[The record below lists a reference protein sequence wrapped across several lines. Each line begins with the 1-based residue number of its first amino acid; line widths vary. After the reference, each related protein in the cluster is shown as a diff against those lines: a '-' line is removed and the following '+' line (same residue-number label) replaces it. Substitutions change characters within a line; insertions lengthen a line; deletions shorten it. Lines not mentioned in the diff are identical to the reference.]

1 MPTYNERHNVEKMV
15 RDLLALP
22 IESDLLFLDD
32 NSPDGTGEIL
42 DRLSTEIPEL
52 TVIHRRGKLGIGSA
66 HIDGIRWAYDHGFER
81 LITLDCDFT
90 HDPRDVMR
98 LVENSSGYD
107 VTVGS
112 RYLSEG
118 SLPGWNLVR
127 RSLTAFGHV
136 LTRYLLRIQFD
147 ATGALRCYD
156 LRKIPRELFER
167 VRNRG
172 YGFFFESMFALVR
185 TGHSVNEF
193 PIVLPARTYGSSKMT
208 PRETL
213 RSGSQLLTLWMR
225 SLVNSNLYRPFRE
238 ASEPPHVSES
248 WDSYW
253 SAKSKPSGRMYDL
266 VAGIYRQQVI
276 RKRLEKVLTDA
287 FDNGSHLLHAG
298 CGSGQVDERLHD
310 RLRITA
316 VDISSAAARL
326 YRSNNP
332 TSSGVFEADISALP
346 FPDATFDGVYN
357 LGVMEHFDA
366 GAIVQILSEL
376 NRVLKPGARLV
387 LFWPHRRAT
396 SVAVLG
402 SAHWIMNDLLKRS
415 VQLHPPEVS
424 LLKSR
429 KWVEELLAEARLTL
443 ESYSFGPADFFVQAV
458 VVARTNAAPAAHA

>member
-1 MPTYNERHNVEKMV
+1 
-15 RDLLALP
+15 
-22 IESDLLFLDD
+22 
-32 NSPDGTGEIL
+32 
-42 DRLSTEIPEL
+42 
-52 TVIHRRGKLGIGSA
+52 
-66 HIDGIRWAYDHGFER
+66 
-81 LITLDCDFT
+81 
-90 HDPRDVMR
+90 
-98 LVENSSGYD
+98 
-107 VTVGS
+107 
-112 RYLSEG
+112 
-118 SLPGWNLVR
+118 
-127 RSLTAFGHV
+127 
-136 LTRYLLRIQFD
+136 
-147 ATGALRCYD
+147 
-156 LRKIPRELFER
+156 
-167 VRNRG
+167 
-172 YGFFFESMFALVR
+172 
-185 TGHSVNEF
+185 
-193 PIVLPARTYGSSKMT
+193 MT

-287 FDNGSHLLHAG
+287 FDDGSHLLHAG

-402 SAHWIMNDLLKRS
+402 SAHWIMNDVLKRS